1 MYYFVFVCAHI
12 KTIVIFVKNLTMS
25 SISKSFGTRVPLE
38 VYLRL
43 VEVASKNKVAVNDV
57 MLYALNKINIF
68 DNDFSFHETN
78 EEIIENRNELQRLKL
93 ENDRLEKQCLS
104 NGKFF
109 AKLSALDGFMEIV
122 KLHQEDGHYISMSK
136 EELYQMLKGQQMKGN
151 K

>member
-1 MYYFVFVCAHI
+1 
-12 KTIVIFVKNLTMS
+12 MS

-93 ENDRLEKQCLS
+93 ENARLEKQCIS

-109 AKLSALDGFMEIV
+109 AKLSALDGFIEIA
-122 KLHQEDGHYISMSK
+122 KLHEEDGHPMFITK
-136 EELYQMLKGQQMKGN
+136 EDLFQMMHVQMIKGQKRRGEI